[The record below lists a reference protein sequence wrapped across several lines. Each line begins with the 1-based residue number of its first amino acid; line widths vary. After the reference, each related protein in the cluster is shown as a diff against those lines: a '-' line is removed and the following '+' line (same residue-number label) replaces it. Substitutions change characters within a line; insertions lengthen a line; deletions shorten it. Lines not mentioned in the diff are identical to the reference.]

1 MQTKHFNTTEDQKQV
16 KLKKEEAL
24 PENQVKLSDGR
35 IVEMRESTGAD
46 EMAVAAEL
54 GDIFGA
60 NGGGAVIFQS
70 CLMAKVISNINGEP
84 VAPLRGY
91 EEYRNFLSL
100 FRSKDW
106 TKIRILYQKLNGDDE
121 LGNVLGAR

>member
-1 MQTKHFNTTEDQKQV
+1 MPTKHFNTAEDQKQV
-16 KLKKEEAL
+16 ELKKEEKLA
-24 PENQVKLSDGR
+24 ENQVKLSDGR

-46 EMAVAAEL
+46 EMAVSAEL
-54 GDIFGA
+54 GDVITNSA
-60 NGGGAVIFQS
+60 GGMLIFQS
-70 CLMAKVISNINGEP
+70 CLIAKVVTKINGES

-106 TKIRILYQKLNGDDE
+106 GKVRILYNKLNGDDE
-121 LGNVLGAR
+121 QGNVLGAR

>member
-1 MQTKHFNTTEDQKQV
+1 MPTKHFNTADDERV
-16 KLKKEEAL
+16 ELKKEEKLA
-24 PENQVKLSDGR
+24 ENQVKLSDGR
-35 IVEMRESTGAD
+35 IVEIRESTGAD
-46 EMAVAAEL
+46 EIAVAAEL

-70 CLMAKVISNINGEP
+70 CLMAKSISKINGEP
-84 VAPLRGY
+84 VEPLRGY

-106 TKIRILYQKLNGDDE
+106 SKVRNLYQKLNGDDE
-121 LGNVLGAR
+121 LGNVLVAR